1 MTDMS
6 WTGSAEWKT
15 TDGSARHRNG
25 VPLDAGEGTDGGE
38 ESGLKLC
45 EN

>member
-1 MTDMS
+1 MTDMA
-6 WTGSAEWKT
+6 WTGSAEWKL
-15 TDGSARHRNG
+15 TDCRGRRRDG
-25 VPLDAGEGTDGGE
+25 VRLGAGGGTDSGE